1 MWGLIKNEL
10 LKLSRK
16 SKLYIVIGFLTVFTA
31 IQCYAQYVDITAK
44 APEKVIE
51 ECERLIENLKN
62 ATVVQTVIQTD
73 ENGETK
79 TTNIELQVTDTIEDA
94 KREMERARRKL
105 ERMQGDWRENLK
117 DEIKSLET
125 LKEEAIAE
133 GNVTRQESIIT
144 RINML
149 NYHLER
155 DIEPDEEYIMK
166 NTVIMDIITGL
177 GAIFLAIVV
186 MMLTVETIA
195 GENSSGTIKLLLT
208 KPVSRS
214 RIYLSKFLAS
224 LIASLGVVI
233 AVEAAAY
240 LIIGIIFGFGNMQA
254 PAAIGTKYVPDQI
267 RIARYGMGV
276 MPVLG
281 STTLVPLWQ
290 KLIIVLALQSLFV
303 VTIVS
308 LGMFIS
314 ALVKNGISAMIFGL
328 LITAV
333 LTIITTQVEGFGT
346 IKAFAVTMPFLFST
360 YSAGSLILTGYMSEA
375 LSSTSISVPLA
386 IAVMTGWAALFL
398 AAGYRIFTR
407 KDVLA

>member
-254 PAAIGTKYVPDQI
+254 LAAIGTKYVPDQI

-281 STTLVPLWQ
+281 STTLVP
-290 KLIIVLALQSLFV
+290 LQSLFV

-375 LSSTSISVPLA
+375 LSSTSIGVPLA
-386 IAVMTGWAALFL
+386 IAVMTGWTSLFF
-398 AAGYRIFTR
+398 AAGYRIFTK